1 MINAGIREVKNNLS
15 RFLARVKD
23 GEEVVITERGSPIAR
38 IVKEEHG
45 DRSVRAALSPLVRE
59 GLVILPGRGIRRG
72 RIPPVEVPGK
82 PVSDMVIEDR
92 R

>member
-15 RFLARVKD
+15 RFLAR
-23 GEEVVITERGSPIAR
+23 
-38 IVKEEHG
+38 
-45 DRSVRAALSPLVRE
+45 
-59 GLVILPGRGIRRG
+59 GIRRN
-72 RIPPVEVPGK
+72 RISPVEVPGK